1 MSNPFAVA
9 QKYLEAP
16 GFSDDP
22 VLRADQWYPDFRD
35 FHHKVVAEAPDFDYG
50 WISQNR
56 LELYRLIRA
65 KENQIDALGAA
76 RLSQVM
82 ALLREW
88 RELILTAY
96 FDQRAEAR
104 KQDDRTK

>member
-9 QKYLEAP
+9 QKYLEQRI
-16 GFSDDP
+16 SDDP
-22 VLRADQWYPDFRD
+22 VLHADQWYPDFRD
-35 FHHKVVAEAPDFDYG
+35 FHHKVIAETPDFDYG

-56 LELYRLIRA
+56 LELYRLIKT

-88 RELILTAY
+88 RELIL
-96 FDQRAEAR
+96 RAEFER
-104 KQDDRTK
+104 QQSTR